1 MVVGVNLVFTPPAMP
16 RENVTCVPDLTLSAV
31 VTNQEVDDPDPN
43 KISTYKDKKIL
54 GDYLRGRM
62 KLKVGTYVTENHF
75 KKYGRD
81 TITISR
87 ISDGVYYFDFN
98 V

>member
-1 MVVGVNLVFTPPAMP
+1 MEGTAEINGL
-16 RENVTCVPDLTLSAV
+16 RY
-31 VTNQEVDDPDPN
+31 PN

-62 KLKVGTYVTENHF
+62 KLKIGSYVTEKQF
-75 KKYGRD
+75 KQYGRD
-81 TITISR
+81 NITISK
-87 ISDGVYYFDFN
+87 ISDGIYYFDFK